1 MSNIDEFF
9 LSVKNAYAK
18 SGGINWPG
26 RGKQIGNSFIKLA
39 SMNQLNLI
47 NEIRQQKS
55 LKQTAELFWST
66 TQIRYI
72 LTGEFIVG
80 LKRCEKEDHIIKRE
94 QIIDGVEYLLELLKN
109 KTITDPF
116 CLKGHNN
123 TFKPDQIEKIF
134 QKTKWTT
141 ENKTLVKQ
149 AIVASSSV
157 AWAFGYDTY
166 FANFM
171 EIHGPYDLPQAQQ
184 MMVRE
189 YKFDTIKE
197 VWPDAPPLPEMLRL
211 YLIYNNEDIT
221 IDWELHTE
229 TQKGMQLEK
238 YYAAFLINGV
248 EAPVDPTE
256 LEKLSNR
263 FTGYAA
269 QQVEKVNALSVSD
282 KVRKGAQLVYLQT
295 KMLADALGKDWQ
307 PNSEVE
313 KQIQTEGE
321 SNWNAKPTP
330 QKPKPPF
337 EESIKIFDPREP

>member
-1 MSNIDEFF
+1 MNNIDEFF

-39 SMNQLNLI
+39 AVNQLNLI
-47 NEIRQQKS
+47 NEIQQQKS
-55 LKQTAELFWST
+55 PKQTAKLFWST

-80 LKRCEKEDHIIKRE
+80 LKRCEKEDQTIKRK
-94 QIIDGVEYLLELLKN
+94 QIIDGVEYLLELLKS
-109 KTITDPF
+109 KTVTDPF
-116 CLKGHNN
+116 CLEGHNN
-123 TFKPDQIEKIF
+123 ILEPDQIEKIV
-134 QKTKWTT
+134 QETKWTA

-171 EIHGPYDLPQAQQ
+171 EVHGPYDLPHTQQ
-184 MMVRE
+184 MLVRE

-197 VWPDAPPLPEMLRL
+197 IWPDALLLPEIVRL

-238 YYAAFLINGV
+238 YYAAFLTKGV
-248 EAPVDPTE
+248 ETQANLTD

-263 FTGYAA
+263 FTGYAT
-269 QQVEKVNALSVSD
+269 QQVEKVNAMSVLD

-295 KMLADALGKDWQ
+295 KTLADALGKDWQ
-307 PNSEVE
+307 PSSEVE

-321 SNWNAKPTP
+321 PNWNAKPDP
-330 QKPKPPF
+330 KKPKPPF